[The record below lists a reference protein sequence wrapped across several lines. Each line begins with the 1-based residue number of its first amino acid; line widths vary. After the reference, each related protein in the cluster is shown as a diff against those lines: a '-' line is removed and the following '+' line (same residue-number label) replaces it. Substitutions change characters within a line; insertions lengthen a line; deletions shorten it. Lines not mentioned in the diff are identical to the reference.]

1 MRLEPIS
8 PSELSA
14 EQQPLFEQIKA
25 QTDAHMYGFVKAR
38 SDGALLGPF
47 NPMLHFPQFGGA
59 VWGVNTA
66 LSEHSTLPKPVH
78 ELAILVAGARFSSR
92 YEIYAHEA
100 VAEQAGLSKS
110 KIASLAAGGRPGD
123 LTDEEGIAFD
133 AASALTRGAQ
143 LPEST
148 YRAVL
153 AAFGEQGTAELIYLV
168 GFYCLISVL
177 LNGYDV
183 GVPGRDG
190 AVG

>member
-1 MRLEPIS
+1 MRLKPIS
-8 PSELSA
+8 PSELTA

-25 QTDAHMYGFVKAR
+25 QTDAHMHGFVKAGD
-38 SDGALLGPF
+38 DGALLGPF
-47 NPMLHFPQFGGA
+47 NPMLHFPQFGTA

-78 ELAILVAGARFSSR
+78 ELAILVVGARFSAR

-100 VAEQAGLSKS
+100 GAEQAGLSKP
-110 KIASLAAGGRPGD
+110 KIASLASGGRPGG
-123 LTDEEGIAFD
+123 LTDEEGVAFD
-133 AASALTRGAQ
+133 AASALARGAQ

-148 YRAVL
+148 YQAAL

-177 LNGYDV
+177 LNGFDV
-183 GVPGRDG
+183 PVPGRE
-190 AVG
+190 